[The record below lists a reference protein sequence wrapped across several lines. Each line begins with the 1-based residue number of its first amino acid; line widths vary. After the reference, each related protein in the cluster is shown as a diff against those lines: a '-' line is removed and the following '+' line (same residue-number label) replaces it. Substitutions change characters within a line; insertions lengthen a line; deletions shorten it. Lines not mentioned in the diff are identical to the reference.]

1 MSIELSKE
9 IRQQL
14 CESIKRYFEDEMD
27 EPIGDLKAVLLLDYC
42 VAEIGPSIY
51 NKAIRD
57 AQTYFNEKVASIDEV
72 CYEPE
77 FGYWKEKG

>member
-1 MSIELSKE
+1 MPIELSKE
-9 IRQQL
+9 TRQQL

-42 VAEIGPSIY
+42 LAEIGPSIY

-57 AQTYFNEKVASIDEV
+57 AQAYMQEKTSDMDSV

-77 FGYWKEKG
+77 LGYWKDKG